1 MTVFFAEYGLF
12 LAKVVTLLIAT
23 GILVLIVGSSM
34 ARGRR
39 GSAADSPESG
49 DIVITK
55 YNECLEDFEEA
66 LSISRLEPA
75 MRKQAGKERKARD
88 KAERKAAKLAAKK
101 AKRQRGKGET
111 LVPENPLPR
120 TFVLD
125 FDGDIRASSVEK
137 LRREI
142 TAVLTSATSD
152 DEVLLR
158 LDSGGGTVN
167 GYGLGAA
174 QLDRIR
180 KRRIPLVICV
190 DKVAASG
197 GYMMACVA
205 DKIIAAPFA
214 MVGSIGVVAQIPNVH
229 RLLKKWDIDVELLT
243 AGKFKRTLT
252 MFGENNDEGRAK
264 FIEDIE
270 RIHAQFKQ
278 YVSDRRP
285 KLDIE
290 RVATGEVW
298 SGTDL
303 TELGLVDE
311 LGTSDERITESC
323 IGREV
328 LIVTWRE
335 KRSLMQRFSL
345 GAESAVDRLIVR
357 WLDRMARSPEI

>member
-1 MTVFFAEYGLF
+1 MTLFFAEYGLF
-12 LAKVVTLLIAT
+12 LAKIVTLLLAV
-23 GILVLIVGSSM
+23 GILAAIIAGSMS
-34 ARGRR
+34 RDRR
-39 GSAADSPESG
+39 GSSGDSPESG
-49 DIVITK
+49 EIVITK

-88 KAERKAAKLAAKK
+88 KAERKAAKVAAKK

-137 LRREI
+137 LRREV
-142 TAVLTSATSD
+142 TALLTSATTE

-180 KRRIPLVICV
+180 KRRIPLTICV

-197 GYMMACVA
+197 GYMMACVG
-205 DKIIAAPFA
+205 DKIVAAPFA
-214 MVGSIGVVAQIPNVH
+214 MLGSIGVVAQIPNIH
-229 RLLKKWDIDVELLT
+229 RLLKQWNIDVELLT

-252 MFGENNDEGRAK
+252 MFGENSDEGRAK

-270 RIHAQFKQ
+270 RIHAQFKA
-278 YVSDRRP
+278 YVSERRP
-285 KLDIE
+285 SLDIE

-298 SGTDL
+298 SGDDL
-303 TELGLVDE
+303 LELGLVDE
-311 LGTSDERITESC
+311 LGTSDERMTDAC
-323 IGREV
+323 TGREV
-328 LIVTWRE
+328 LLVSWRE
-335 KRSLMQRFSL
+335 KRNLMKRFSL
-345 GAESAVDRLIVR
+345 GAEAALDRVLMRWIDRL
-357 WLDRMARSPEI
+357 ARSPQI